1 MEMCLGK
8 RERAGERWV
17 DVGGG
22 RVRPRP
28 KQTNT
33 NHSYYSLAMN
43 GPKLSFDADAFDKY
57 NELTW

>member
-1 MEMCLGK
+1 MSRQE
-8 RERAGERWV
+8 RERARGELML
-17 DVGGG
+17 GG